1 MFKVSALLS
10 LTTSRGN
17 SNYLFALAMDPHA
30 GIITSSDSL
39 PPDFFLNN
47 PKLFKSKKG
56 DDPDTPGIMEALSG
70 PHRDE
75 FLEAMRNEIAELEGH
90 GTWTVM
96 KRSEVPKEKKKDG
109 ILKEITFLAGT

>member
-1 MFKVSALLS
+1 MDNPSAEI
-10 LTTSRGN
+10 T
-17 SNYLFALAMDPHA
+17 
-30 GIITSSDSL
+30 TSSDSL

-56 DDPDTPGIMEALSG
+56 NDPDTPGTMEALSG

-75 FLEAMRNEIAELEGH
+75 FLEAMRIEIAELEKH

-96 KRSEVPKEKKKDG
+96 KRSEVPKERRRM
-109 ILKEITFLAGT
+109 EP